1 MGSLTTHRGA
11 SWMKRDTLRFYH
23 NIRVAHNL
31 KFENY
36 FWNFPLNIFG
46 LWFFRTV
53 DSESVSKR
61 KERTVGLEVKRW
73 RGVLTWILQLVELF

>member
-1 MGSLTTHRGA
+1 
-11 SWMKRDTLRFYH
+11 MKRDTLRFYH

-46 LWFFRTV
+46 LW
-53 DSESVSKR
+53 
-61 KERTVGLEVKRW
+61 
-73 RGVLTWILQLVELF
+73 LVEARGYCLTILYYQIWLTLFNYV